1 MIPNDVCGTGIA
13 DLDRIL
19 GGGLPRG
26 RLYLVHGTPGAGKTT
41 LALQFLLAGVRAGET
56 GLYITLSESQEEL
69 EDVMQSHG
77 WTITDIAI
85 FELSA
90 VPQFLAPEDQ
100 NTVFRPSEV
109 EFSEIMQTILNE
121 VDRRKPTRVVVDSLT
136 EMRLLSETPLRF
148 RQHILG
154 LKQFFASKRSTT
166 LLLDDQGAESGDLA
180 IESIAHGIFKLE
192 TLRPSYGTTRR
203 RFSVTKLRGVAFGEG
218 HHDYVIKR
226 GGLVVFPRLIAKEH
240 RREFSREPM
249 PSGMEAF
256 DTMLGGGLRPGTSTL
271 VMGPAGSGKTTLCLS
286 YAAAAAGQGHRVHA
300 YIFDQDR
307 DAILHREGSLGRVI
321 REHVKVGRVRIEQ
334 INPAEFSPG
343 ELTCRIRD
351 AVENH
356 ETRVIILDSLNGYLK
371 AMPDEDYLTLQ
382 LHELLTYLA
391 QQGIISL
398 LVLSQSGPVGSV
410 ISPVDLSY
418 LADAVVL
425 LRYFEA
431 GGDIRKAISVLK
443 VRTGGHEV
451 GIRELRTGPEGIQI
465 GLPLKQYH
473 GILMGIPERRRRTDD
488 TLE

>member
-1 MIPNDVCGTGIA
+1 MSPNDVCGTGIGE
-13 DLDRIL
+13 LDRIL

-26 RLYLVHGTPGAGKTT
+26 RLYLVQGTPGAGKTT
-41 LALQFLLAGVRAGET
+41 LALQFLLEGVRAGEP
-56 GLYITLSESQEEL
+56 GLYITLSESQDEL

-109 EFSEIMQTILNE
+109 EFSELMQTILKE
-121 VDRRKPTRVVVDSLT
+121 VERRRPSRVVVDSLT

-148 RQHILG
+148 RQHILS
-154 LKQFFASKRSTT
+154 LKQFFASKKSTT
-166 LLLDDQGAESGDLA
+166 LLLDDQDAESADLA
-180 IESIAHGIFKLE
+180 IESIAHGIIKLE
-192 TLRPSYGTTRR
+192 TLPPSYGKTRR
-203 RFSVTKLRGVAFGEG
+203 RLGVAKLRGVAYGEG

-226 GGLVVFPRLIAKEH
+226 GGLVVFPRLIANEH
-240 RREFSREPM
+240 RREFSREAIS
-249 PSGMEAF
+249 SGIEAF

-286 YAAAAAGQGHRVHA
+286 CAVAVAGQGHRVHA

-307 DAILHREGSLGRVI
+307 HAVLHREGGLGRAI
-321 REHVKVGRVRIEQ
+321 REHVAAGLVRIEQ

-351 AVENH
+351 AVENQQ
-356 ETRVIILDSLNGYLK
+356 TRFIILDSLNGYLK
-371 AMPDEDYLTLQ
+371 AMPDEEYLALQ
-382 LHELLTYLA
+382 LHELQTYLA
-391 QQGIISL
+391 QQGIVSL
-398 LVLSQSGPVGSV
+398 WVLSQSGPVESV
-410 ISPVDLSY
+410 TSPVDISY
-418 LADAVVL
+418 LADAIVL

-443 VRTGGHEV
+443 VRTGAHEV
-451 GIRELRTGPEGIQI
+451 GIRELAVGSEGIGI

-473 GILMGIPERRRRTDD
+473 GILMGIPERRRTDD